1 MNGIEGNKFY
11 TVTGQMTA
19 TEELEEYFSLLGENW
34 IFRAQSTEHAL
45 KTSLERNC
53 KKSGYDLEND
63 APKIEENMVRQFARV
78 YDGTDKEKVQED
90 KLYCLSLMR
99 HFGAPTRLLD
109 FTYSRYVA
117 IYFALEY
124 AYEDENGGAAIWCID
139 MPELVN
145 KVKAK
150 IPSIAELIDKR
161 GKDETR
167 DNSTFEELYMN
178 HTYTF
183 ACWENPVQVHRRL
196 HLQQGV
202 FLCPGNIRKSFE
214 DNLSNL
220 YEQPTGDICKV
231 IFKPDDLSVAF
242 KKYYR
247 MNLTR
252 ESLFPGLDGFAQ
264 SMQYQIW
271 LYRKLDDWR
280 KGNFQKDKVRDK

>member
-1 MNGIEGNKFY
+1 MNSIKESKFY
-11 TVTGQMTA
+11 KEPVQMKTI
-19 TEELEEYFSLLGENW
+19 EKLEEYLLQMGENW
-34 IFRAQSTEHAL
+34 LFRAQLPEHAL

-53 KKSGYDLEND
+53 EKSSYGLKND
-63 APKIEENMVRQFARV
+63 APKIEKNMIRQFARV
-78 YDGTDKEKVQED
+78 YDGIDSEKVQGD

-124 AYEDENGGAAIWCID
+124 AYEDKNRSAAIWCIN

-145 KVKAK
+145 KVKAG
-150 IPSIAELIDKR
+150 IPSIAKLIEQREKDK
-161 GKDETR
+161 TR
-167 DNSTFEELYMN
+167 NNRTFESLYMN
-178 HTYTF
+178 NRHTF
-183 ACWENPVQVHRRL
+183 VCWENPVQMHRRL

-214 DNLSNL
+214 DNLFNH
-220 YEQPTGDICKV
+220 YEQPTEDIRKV
-231 IFKPDDLSVAF
+231 IFKPNDLRVAF
-242 KKYYR
+242 EKYYR

-264 SMQYQIW
+264 SMQYQLW
-271 LYRKLDDWR
+271 LYRKLYDWR
-280 KGNFQKDKVRDK
+280 KGNF